1 MGMLKK
7 TNKKNNW
14 PNRDRPLT
22 DFRPEKMAK
31 VEDFEKPKKQL
42 KEVTF
47 NTNLKITNHARN
59 MLQSLVTLGYT
70 STQKD
75 AIELLYQAFT
85 DQLDDDSK
93 KELDMQYRTLE
104 KRDTRLKNKRLNL
117 N

>member
-1 MGMLKK
+1 MGMLKN
-7 TNKKNNW
+7 TNKKTNW
-14 PNRDRPLT
+14 PNSDRPLT

-31 VEDFEKPKKQL
+31 VEDFEQPKKKL

-47 NTNLKITNHARN
+47 NTNLKLTNHSRN

-75 AIELLYQAFT
+75 AIELLYQSFI

-93 KELDMQYRTLE
+93 KELDIQYRTLE
-104 KRDTRLKNKRLNL
+104 RRDARIKSKH
-117 N
+117 

>member
-1 MGMLKK
+1 MLKK
-7 TNKKNNW
+7 TNKKSNW

-104 KRDTRLKNKRLNL
+104 KRDTRLKNKHLNL
-117 N
+117 KN